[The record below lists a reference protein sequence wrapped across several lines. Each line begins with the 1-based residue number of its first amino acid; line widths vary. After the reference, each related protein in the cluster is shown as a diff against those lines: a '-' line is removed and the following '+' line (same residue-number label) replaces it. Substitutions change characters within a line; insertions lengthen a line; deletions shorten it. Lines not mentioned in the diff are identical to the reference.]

1 MIPKKSFKKLQ
12 PFEIIGREMNRK
24 LLVVLA
30 LVVIGLIV
38 AYRLHAWEF
47 DWGSFIASF
56 RDVQVGW
63 LAASVIATFATYW
76 LRAVRWQALLGPLKG
91 ISVNALLAATLIG
104 FSAIYVV
111 GRPGEV
117 VRPVWLTRREQ
128 VPFSASA
135 ATIIVERF
143 LDMMMLV
150 LLFAGS
156 LLLIEFPTRAHVH
169 EPLVLMKNVAWILVI
184 SSIGTMVA
192 LFLFRSNI
200 DRIVGLIP
208 VRVIASM
215 LHNFAQGLSFLE
227 GGRSFSLTLIHSVV
241 LWLVIALQFWFM
253 MLGMKFQLSFAAA
266 TLVMVGAAIGS
277 IAQVPGIGGGFQA
290 GLIFCLVTFFAIP
303 AEKSAAA
310 SLVAWVFSII
320 PTIVIAGIYMLAKG
334 ISFKG
339 LRGLETT

>member
-1 MIPKKSFKKLQ
+1 MF
-12 PFEIIGREMNRK
+12 F
-24 LLVVLA
+24 
-30 LVVIGLIV
+30 
-38 AYRLHAWEF
+38 
-47 DWGSFIASF
+47 ASF
-56 RDVQVGW
+56 RDVKIGW
-63 LAASVIATFATYW
+63 LAASIIATFVTYW
-76 LRAVRWQALLGPLKG
+76 LRAVRWQVLLEPLKE

-111 GRPGEV
+111 GRAGEV
-117 VRPVWLTRREQ
+117 VRPVWLTQRER

-150 LLFAGS
+150 LMFAGS
-156 LLLIEFPTRAHVH
+156 LLLIQFPAKAHFS
-169 EPLVLMKNVAWILVI
+169 EPLLMMKNVAWVLVL

-192 LFLFRSNI
+192 MFLFRSNI
-200 DRIVGLIP
+200 DRIIGLIP
-208 VRVIASM
+208 IRVVSSI
-215 LHNFAQGLSFLE
+215 LHNFAQGLSFLQR
-227 GGRSFSLTLIHSVV
+227 GRSFGMTLIHSVV

-253 MLGMKFQLSFAAA
+253 MLGMKFQMSFAAA

-290 GLIFCLVTFFAIP
+290 GLMFCLGTFFAIP

-320 PTIVIAGIYMLAKG
+320 PTIAIAGVYMMFKG
-334 ISFKG
+334 ISLKD